1 VRIKLAILVMSL
13 LALARPARADDG
25 KVIAL
30 LPLAA
35 DKKLQIYGQPVA
47 SEVARALEQD
57 GFSITVV
64 SSTAPVPS
72 KARLVIDGRIV
83 RGDGDTVLIE
93 ARVRDPAI
101 GKIVAEV
108 SATAPTLT
116 RIDEA
121 AAALAQQLAAVLRDG
136 IAAQDEAARPK
147 PRVDPEPVEGDPTPA
162 PAVKVDGR
170 PIALVAVRSAVSR
183 GQDDPELIPL
193 LRVGAGRLAG
203 LIGHQASEV
212 SEPPTAADTPATLI
226 TGKAKLLVVID
237 LLAISYGEGGVIT
250 ARARARVRVADASG
264 VVFERTVRTAT
275 LVGGRGD
282 RRDAVARAAID
293 QLVDIA
299 MPRVRE
305 KLAARKEAP

>member
-1 VRIKLAILVMSL
+1 
-13 LALARPARADDG
+13 
-25 KVIAL
+25 

-35 DKKLQIYGQPVA
+35 DRKLQIYGQPVA

-83 RGDGDTVLIE
+83 RGEGETVLLE

-101 GKIVAEV
+101 GKVVAEV
-108 SATAPTLT
+108 SATAPSLT

-121 AAALAQQLAAVLRDG
+121 AASLAQQLAAVLREG
-136 IAAQDEAARPK
+136 LAAQDAPVQ
-147 PRVDPEPVEGDPTPA
+147 VDPDVEPPPGEDDPTP
-162 PAVKVDGR
+162 PVPEVDHR
-170 PIALVAVRSAVSR
+170 PIALIAVRSGAR
-183 GQDDPELIPL
+183 LREGDPELIPI
-193 LRVGAGRLAG
+193 LRVGATRLAG
-203 LIGHQASEV
+203 LVGYQASEINDA
-212 SEPPTAADTPATLI
+212 PRPADVPATL
-226 TGKAKLLVVID
+226 TAGKAGLVLVID
-237 LLAISYGEGGVIT
+237 LLGIHYGKGGVIT
-250 ARARARVRVADASG
+250 ARARARIRVADASG
-264 VVFERTVRTAT
+264 VVFERTIRTNT

-305 KLAARKEAP
+305 KLNKP